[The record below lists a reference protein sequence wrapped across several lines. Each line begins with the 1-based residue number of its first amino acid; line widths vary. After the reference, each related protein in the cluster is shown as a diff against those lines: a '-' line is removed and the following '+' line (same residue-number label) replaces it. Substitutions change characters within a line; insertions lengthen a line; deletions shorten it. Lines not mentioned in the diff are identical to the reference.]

1 MHGPRSALIG
11 TIVYMLVVAAALVVP
26 ASPPHVSRGYLQDIP
41 LGRRLVADVAVNVA
55 MFVPIGWGLRRAAR
69 RRGGAPRTRLLQA
82 VILAAA
88 FSLTMESLQA
98 WLPNRYS
105 SVVDVLANTLGAII
119 GAWLESRYGPPGV
132 RCA

>member
-1 MHGPRSALIG
+1 MHRPRYVLIG

-26 ASPPHVSRGYLQDIP
+26 ASPPHVYRGYLRDIP
-41 LGRRLVADVAVNVA
+41 VGRRLVADVALNVA
-55 MFVPIGWGLRRAAR
+55 IFVPIGWGLHRDAR
-69 RRGGAPRTRLLQA
+69 RPGGAPRPRRLRV

-105 SVVDVLANTLGAII
+105 SVVDVLANTLGATL
-119 GAWLESRYGPPGV
+119 GAWLESRYGH
-132 RCA
+132 RA